1 MSQSRGMWEQYADV
15 FKKNYLVHGLPDA
28 TIQEI
33 AGLAQYDGG
42 LANDVLV
49 KKGENSGDLFVILD
63 GTVNILTEG
72 GDKLA
77 EVGPASVLGE
87 VALVDAGPRSA
98 TAVCRGMVKYAKLP
112 AKELRSYMAK
122 NKEAGFVMLANL
134 ARVLSMRLRN
144 TSVAVEDLRAK
155 TEDPWKGA

>member
-1 MSQSRGMWEQYADV
+1 MLDKYTDV

-28 TIQEI
+28 SIDEI
-33 AGLAQYDGG
+33 AALAECDGG

-49 KKGENSGDLFVILD
+49 QKGETSGDLFVILD
-63 GTVNILTEG
+63 GTVNILTPA
-72 GDKLA
+72 GDKLT
-77 EVGPASVLGE
+77 EVGPGAVLGE

-98 TAVCRGMVKYAKLP
+98 TAVCKGQVHFAKLP
-112 AKELRSYMAK
+112 AKELRAYMAK
-122 NKEAGFVMLANL
+122 NKDAGFVMLANL

-155 TEDPWKGA
+155 ADDPWKGSL

>member
-1 MSQSRGMWEQYADV
+1 MQHADV
-15 FKKNYLVHGLPDA
+15 FKKNYLVFGLPDE
-28 TIQEI
+28 TIEEI
-33 AGLAQYDGG
+33 AALAVCDGG
-42 LANDVLV
+42 LAGEVLAR
-49 KKGENSGDLFVILD
+49 KGDKSSDLFVILD

-98 TAVCRGMVKYAKLP
+98 TAVCRGLVKYAKLP
-112 AKELRSYMAK
+112 AKELRAYMAQ

-134 ARVLSMRLRN
+134 ARVLSMRLRAA
-144 TSVAVEDLRAK
+144 SVSIEDLKAK
-155 TEDPWKGA
+155 AEDPWKGAM